1 MSFSMKIKNI
11 PYYVATRVVKRIQSW
26 LGLNTLGARAIV
38 TNTEGHVLLVK
49 HTYQPHW
56 YLPGGGVK
64 KGEST
69 KAAVIR
75 ELHEEVGLVV
85 AEQDVI
91 LFGIYHHKYLGV
103 NDYPVIY
110 IVKNFTS
117 HVTHSG
123 EIEQMGWFSLDALP
137 EMVSPGTKR
146 RLGEY
151 FDNNPISEKW

>member
-1 MSFSMKIKNI
+1 MKINNI

-26 LGLNTLGARAIV
+26 LGLSTLGARAIV
-38 TNTEGHVLLVK
+38 INTEEQVLLVK

-64 KGEST
+64 KGESP

-75 ELHEEVGLVV
+75 ELQEEVGIIT

-110 IVKNFTS
+110 IVKKYTS
-117 HVTHSG
+117 HVAYSR
-123 EIEQMGWFSLDALP
+123 EIEQMKWFRLDTLP
-137 EMVSPGTKR
+137 EMVSQGTKR
-146 RLGEY
+146 RLVEY
-151 FDNNPISEKW
+151 INKNPISEKW